1 MSTTPAVANTRHPNG
16 NAPAAV
22 GPTIPGDELPG
33 NRQLDDA
40 LNDWT
45 ASGHALLKRISDR
58 RAKLAQAITE
68 LDALD
73 ARTRDAIATLA
84 ARGEPVEP

>member
-1 MSTTPAVANTRHPNG
+1 MSTTLIAKPPTNG
-16 NAPAAV
+16 GGATV
-22 GPTIPGDELPG
+22 PGDELPG

-40 LNDWT
+40 LNDWA
-45 ASGHALLKRISDR
+45 ASGLALLKRIKER
-58 RAKLAQAITE
+58 RAKLTVAIAE

-73 ARTRDAIATLA
+73 ARTREAIATLA